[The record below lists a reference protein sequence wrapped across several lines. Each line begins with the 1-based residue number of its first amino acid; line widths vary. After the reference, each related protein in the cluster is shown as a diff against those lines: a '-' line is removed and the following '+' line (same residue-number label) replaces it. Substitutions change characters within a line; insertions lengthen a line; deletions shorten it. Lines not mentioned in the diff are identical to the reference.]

1 LEGSADAVVGPAT
14 GSGSSDVGVRGDPGT
29 TDNPIRTLISG
40 KTGINDIRSVDVALL
55 SPASLSIE
63 RHISG
68 MSTSAA
74 GCKTEPHPLLE
85 ALSGTVCVLGLLWP
99 S

>member
-1 LEGSADAVVGPAT
+1 LEDSADTVVGPAT
-14 GSGSSDVGVRGDPGT
+14 GRGSSDVGVRGDPGT
-29 TDNPIRTLISG
+29 TDNPIRTLVSG
-40 KTGINDIRSVDVALL
+40 KTGMNDIRPVDVAPL

-74 GCKTEPHPLLE
+74 CCKTESDPLLE
-85 ALSGTVCVLGLLWP
+85 AL
-99 S
+99 